1 MPIIFEL
8 IEALN
13 LCLKSPQLRTYYC
26 NQSKAAFSLLN
37 KILASNIQFTYSI
50 LFQFKSWDEG
60 MAREAQK
67 WANNCVFEHT
77 YGANYGM

>member
-1 MPIIFEL
+1 MPIIFDP

-13 LCLKSPQLRTYYC
+13 LCLKPPQLRTYYC
-26 NQSKAAFSLLN
+26 NQSKTAFSQLN
-37 KILASNIQFTYSI
+37 KILALNLQFTYSI
-50 LFQFKSWDEG
+50 LFQIKSWDEE

-77 YGANYGM
+77 YGVNYGM